1 MMVTL
6 LIKFFFITK
15 FLKNTKFKQRLAKS
29 KKEKKV
35 LKYKSIGVDDLFYL
49 NKSGTNLLYYFC

>member
-15 FLKNTKFKQRLAKS
+15 FLKNIKFKQRLAKS
-29 KKEKKV
+29 KKEKEV
-35 LKYKSIGVDDLFYL
+35 LKYK
-49 NKSGTNLLYYFC
+49 